1 MALLAGGGYAT
12 HALVPAEQ
20 VVMLTKHLGLV
31 EGAGL
36 LETFVTAHS
45 NLFVFARALEE
56 EKVLIHGGAGG
67 VGTAAIDLCRVL
79 GLRTFVTVGDR
90 ARGERC
96 VKLGAEG
103 FAVYHDDRSF
113 TDVVRAAGNGGNLD
127 PMSFSIASEG
137 PTLAAPRPL
146 APGGR
151 LATIGLQ
158 GGRHAQLD
166 MGLLLKKR
174 IQVMGSTRAHGLQRK
189 RDTSSMPFGMT
200 LVSSSSKELYVLT
213 SSTSWMEKILLLR
226 TTSLAPAVHFG
237 KIVLDMRNL

>member
-12 HALVPAEQ
+12 HALVPVEQ

-67 VGTAAIDLCRVL
+67 VGTAAIDLCCIGQNLVI
-79 GLRTFVTVGDR
+79 VGDR

-103 FAVYHDDRSF
+103 FGSSTTRTF
-113 TDVVRAAGNGGNLD
+113 TDVVREAGNGWESGPDVILD
-127 PMSFSIASEG
+127 CVGGAYLG
-137 PTLAAPRPL
+137 KHLDLL
-146 APGGR
+146 APGDAW
-151 LATIGLQ
+151 LPSAKVD
-158 GGRHAQLD
+158 A
-166 MGLLLKKR
+166 
-174 IQVMGSTRAHGLQRK
+174 
-189 RDTSSMPFGMT
+189 
-200 LVSSSSKELYVLT
+200 
-213 SSTSWMEKILLLR
+213 
-226 TTSLAPAVHFG
+226 
-237 KIVLDMRNL
+237 